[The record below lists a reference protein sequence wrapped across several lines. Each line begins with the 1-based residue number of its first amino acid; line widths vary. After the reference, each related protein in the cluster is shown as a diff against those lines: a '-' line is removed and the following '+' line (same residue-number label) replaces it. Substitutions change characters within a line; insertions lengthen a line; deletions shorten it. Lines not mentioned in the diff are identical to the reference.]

1 MGAYLCIA
9 RNEVPPAVSKR
20 VNLKVNCEYLTM
32 FYSTL
37 LLTMSKLRLESI
49 DKRKTLFIQFNVYFL
64 DKQRRCIF
72 MILLRYD
79 KKCDRKLK
87 KNITL
92 FILLIKI

>member
-20 VNLKVNCEYLTM
+20 VNLKVNCEYLTT

-37 LLTMSKLRLESI
+37 LDDVKSRLKSI

-64 DKQRRCIF
+64 DKQKEREDVF
-72 MILLRYD
+72 
-79 KKCDRKLK
+79 
-87 KNITL
+87 
-92 FILLIKI
+92 